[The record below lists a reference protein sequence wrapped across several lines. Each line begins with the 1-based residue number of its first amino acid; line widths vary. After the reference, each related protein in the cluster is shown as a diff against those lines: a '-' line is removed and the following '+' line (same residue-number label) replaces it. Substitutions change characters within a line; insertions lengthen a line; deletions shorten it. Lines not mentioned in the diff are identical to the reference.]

1 MSKIIDKIEVLVK
14 QHYDQLEEDRKHQK
28 INRISLSEPFYD
40 SLEAMNAIETILNG
54 WISQGP
60 KVKQFENQFS
70 KYIGTNFGIAVNS
83 GSSANLLAISAL
95 KRKYNISNGSEV
107 IVPASTFATVS
118 MPIIQLGLI
127 PVYVDV
133 CRDTLNIDPIQVEAS
148 ITNKTRILMPVHTLG
163 FPAQMLEL
171 EIIAK
176 KKQSYNIRRL
186 L

>member
-1 MSKIIDKIEVLVK
+1 MEK
-14 QHYDQLEEDRKHQK
+14 
-28 INRISLSEPFYD
+28 
-40 SLEAMNAIETILNG
+40 
-54 WISQGP
+54 
-60 KVKQFENQFS
+60 FENQFS

-133 CRDTLNIDPIQVEAS
+133 CRDTLNIDPVQVEAS
-148 ITNKTRILMPVHTLG
+148 ITNKTRIYYCCPV
-163 FPAQMLEL
+163 F
-171 EIIAK
+171 
-176 KKQSYNIRRL
+176 
-186 L
+186 